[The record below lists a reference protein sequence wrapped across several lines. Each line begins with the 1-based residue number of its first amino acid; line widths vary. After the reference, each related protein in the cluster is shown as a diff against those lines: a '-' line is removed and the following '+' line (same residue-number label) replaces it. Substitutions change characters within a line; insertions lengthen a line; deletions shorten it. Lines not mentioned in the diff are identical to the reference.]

1 MAKKR
6 MTPIVRKLRKT
17 PTDAEIRLWHYLRAK
32 QIDGAKFTKQC
43 AIGRFAA
50 DFAERTLRIAIELD
64 GGQRAT
70 SNTDAER
77 TEVIELYGYRVI
89 RFWNNDVLA
98 NTEGV
103 VEEIRSVIAIA
114 RNED

>member
-1 MAKKR
+1 VARKR
-6 MTPIVRKLRKT
+6 LTPVARKLRKD
-17 PTDAEIRLWHYLRAK
+17 PTQAETRLWQYLRSK
-32 QIDGAKFTKQC
+32 QIDNAKFTRQFP
-43 AIGRFAA
+43 IGNYVA

-64 GGQRAT
+64 GGQHAT

-103 VEEIRSVIAIA
+103 IEEIRAMIAIA
-114 RNED
+114 RNEH